1 MTMRQPCD
9 VCRYPV
15 TMYYEI
21 RVSNDKRL
29 HPICLS
35 CKGSIETT
43 PSPIIKLNPNL
54 PTEKTQASHSELE
67 AMLENSRRV
76 AGDNAD
82 LAMRYRNVLETLLNR
97 SREDSGNTILSQQ
110 DVIEIET
117 ALETR

>member
-67 AMLENSRRV
+67 AMLENSRRI

-97 SREDSGNTILSQQ
+97 SREDSGNTILAQQ